1 MLRITISD
9 MATPRALIFSG
20 YGLNCEEET
29 KTGLTLAG
37 AAADIVHIE
46 DVAANPSML
55 AKYQIVMLPGGFS
68 YGDDTGAGK
77 AYGARLKH
85 HLGNELEKFLARDTL
100 MAGICNGFQI
110 LTAAG
115 ILPGAL
121 ITNESAR
128 YSCRWVDMEVVGDT
142 PWLSSITKLSLPIGH
157 GEGRYVDTEANLD
170 ALETAGRVALRYVEG
185 DMSAYQGLPGNP
197 NGAMRGIA
205 GITGRDGRILGL
217 MPHPDRATF
226 FEQRP
231 DWTVLREQLE
241 REGKKPPV
249 YADGIRIFEN
259 AVKYFI

>member
-1 MLRITISD
+1 

-29 KTGLTLAG
+29 KTGLSLAG
-37 AAADIVHIE
+37 ATADIVHIE
-46 DVAANPSML
+46 DVAKNPSML
-55 AKYQIVMLPGGFS
+55 AKYQIAMFPGGFS

-77 AYGARLKH
+77 AYGARVKH
-85 HLGNELEKFLARDTL
+85 HLGDELTKFLERDTL

-142 PWLSSITKLSLPIGH
+142 PWLKGITKVSLPIGH

-170 ALETAGRVALRYVEG
+170 TLEGTGRVALKYVAGE
-185 DMSAYQGLPGNP
+185 MSEYQGLPYNP
-197 NGAMRGIA
+197 NGAMRDIA
-205 GITGRDGRILGL
+205 GVTGKEGRILGL

-241 REGKKPPV
+241 REGKKVPV
-249 YADGIRIFEN
+249 YADGMAVFRN
-259 AVKYFI
+259 AVQYFS

>member
-1 MLRITISD
+1 MP
-9 MATPRALIFSG
+9 TPRALIFSG

-29 KTGLTLAG
+29 KTGLELAG
-37 AAADIVHIE
+37 ARADIVHIE
-46 DVAANPSML
+46 DVAKSPAML
-55 AKYQIVMLPGGFS
+55 AKYQIVVFPGGFS

-85 HLGNELEKFLARDTL
+85 HLGEELEKFLSRDTL

-128 YSCRWVDMEVVGDT
+128 YSCRWVDMEVVGET
-142 PWLSSITKLSLPIGH
+142 PWLAGITRISLPIGH
-157 GEGRYVDTEANLD
+157 GEGRYIDTEEKLN
-170 ALETAGRVALRYVEG
+170 ALEAAGAVALRYVPG
-185 DMSAYQGLPGNP
+185 PMSAYQGLPYNP
-197 NGAMRGIA
+197 NGAMRDIA
-205 GITGRDGRILGL
+205 GVTGREGRILGL

-231 DWTVLREQLE
+231 DWTVRREELE
-241 REGKKPPV
+241 RAGRPLPQF
-249 YADGIRIFEN
+249 ADGMEVFRN
-259 AVKYFI
+259 AVRYFS